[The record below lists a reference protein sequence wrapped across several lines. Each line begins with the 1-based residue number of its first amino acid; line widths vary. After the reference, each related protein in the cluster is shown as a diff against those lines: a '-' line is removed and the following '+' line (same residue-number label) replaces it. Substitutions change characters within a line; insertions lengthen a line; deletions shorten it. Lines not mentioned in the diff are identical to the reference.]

1 MIMNHSNIRKV
12 EQIDGRTVLLL
23 AVCAC
28 FTSFLSTSLLGHGL
42 YMIWLFLLLCYFE
55 LFTMGL
61 GMLGVYIL
69 SVVWLAINTKYH
81 ISFPSPLLFHMLY
94 RLLMPAMIVCLI
106 VHIPSGK
113 LTSSIRKLPIPENI
127 MLIINVVSLMQKYR
141 IMHNKATTSSN
152 FLLYPV
158 ISFLLMFG
166 LLIAGCSDNENEE
179 ELPAPDVPDY
189 STIIVKDI
197 QNMPKNFTFD
207 RVEVKVTGLDWQV
220 IETLIFPYENGQI
233 VMTLPATFPSERLQK
248 VDRRNGDMAGYWTG
262 TSNDGDA
269 LVATLGDFFV
279 FNGDTRV
286 GRIALSNWSG
296 NGSSAEKATLVSYQY
311 ADRPFILTGSDK
323 SYYYSECSFNKGW
336 NIFANINPSEGSSQ
350 KVLRTTTVPES
361 TLFWR
366 LAESYVYNK

>member
-1 MIMNHSNIRKV
+1 
-12 EQIDGRTVLLL
+12 
-23 AVCAC
+23 
-28 FTSFLSTSLLGHGL
+28 
-42 YMIWLFLLLCYFE
+42 
-55 LFTMGL
+55 
-61 GMLGVYIL
+61 
-69 SVVWLAINTKYH
+69 
-81 ISFPSPLLFHMLY
+81 
-94 RLLMPAMIVCLI
+94 
-106 VHIPSGK
+106 
-113 LTSSIRKLPIPENI
+113 

-262 TSNDGDA
+262 TSNAGK
-269 LVATLGDFFV
+269 
-279 FNGDTRV
+279 
-286 GRIALSNWSG
+286 
-296 NGSSAEKATLVSYQY
+296 GSSAEKATLVSYQY
-311 ADRPFILTGSDK
+311 ADRPFILTDSDK

>member
-1 MIMNHSNIRKV
+1 MFESFDFQQMISAFIV
-12 EQIDGRTVLLL
+12 LFAVIDIIGSIPIIVNLKEKGKD
-23 AVCAC
+23 V
-28 FTSFLSTSLLGHGL
+28 
-42 YMIWLFLLLCYFE
+42 
-55 LFTMGL
+55 
-61 GMLGVYIL
+61 
-69 SVVWLAINTKYH
+69 N
-81 ISFPSPLLFHMLY
+81 
-94 RLLMPAMIVCLI
+94 AM
-106 VHIPSGK
+106 
-113 LTSSIRKLPIPENI
+113 
-127 MLIINVVSLMQKYR
+127 
-141 IMHNKATTSSN
+141 KAT
-152 FLLYPV
+152 V

-296 NGSSAEKATLVSYQY
+296 KGSSAEKATLVSYQY

-366 LAESYVYNK
+366 LAESYIYNK

>member
-1 MIMNHSNIRKV
+1 
-12 EQIDGRTVLLL
+12 
-23 AVCAC
+23 
-28 FTSFLSTSLLGHGL
+28 
-42 YMIWLFLLLCYFE
+42 
-55 LFTMGL
+55 
-61 GMLGVYIL
+61 
-69 SVVWLAINTKYH
+69 
-81 ISFPSPLLFHMLY
+81 
-94 RLLMPAMIVCLI
+94 
-106 VHIPSGK
+106 
-113 LTSSIRKLPIPENI
+113 

-269 LVATLGDFFV
+269 LVATL
-279 FNGDTRV
+279 
-286 GRIALSNWSG
+286 
-296 NGSSAEKATLVSYQY
+296 VSYQY